1 MWVAFLVLKYKILL
15 DKAYTLTNDM
25 SYKELCDV
33 FGKPPFVS
41 NASGFETY
49 YYFVDH

>member
-1 MWVAFLVLKYKILL
+1 M
-15 DKAYTLTNDM
+15 
-25 SYKELCDV
+25 

-49 YYFVDH
+49 YYFNGEYVLFVEKDIRICLRKISDKDYRHTIG